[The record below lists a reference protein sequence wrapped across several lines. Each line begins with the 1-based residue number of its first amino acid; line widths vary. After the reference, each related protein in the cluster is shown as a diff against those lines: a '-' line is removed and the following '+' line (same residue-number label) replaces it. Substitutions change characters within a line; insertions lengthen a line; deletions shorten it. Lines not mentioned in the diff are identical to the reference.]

1 MLTSV
6 GPLAEV
12 HRTLAVFAEAAGL
25 DRDRV
30 RRRARVH
37 AAQAVFHG
45 RRHCFRITRGGPGP
59 DRLTGFWS
67 GWPRSWHLAP
77 AVSRITTPADRPP
90 PPASTPGSAAGPG
103 RSGYLPTPLM
113 MSAVETSV

>member
-1 MLTSV
+1 MLTSA

-45 RRHCFRITRGGPGP
+45 RRHCFRIARGGPGRP
-59 DRLTGFWS
+59 AHGVLEWVAEEPAPRAGRLADHDS
-67 GWPRSWHLAP
+67 G
-77 AVSRITTPADRPP
+77 
-90 PPASTPGSAAGPG
+90 
-103 RSGYLPTPLM
+103 
-113 MSAVETSV
+113 